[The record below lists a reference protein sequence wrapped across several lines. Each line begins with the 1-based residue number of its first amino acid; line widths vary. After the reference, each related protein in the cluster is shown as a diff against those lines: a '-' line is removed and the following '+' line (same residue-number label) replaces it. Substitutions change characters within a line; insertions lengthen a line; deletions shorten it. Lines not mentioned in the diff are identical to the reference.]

1 MRKKILAVVSA
12 LFGLLLINAGLNKFF
27 FYMPVPED
35 LSEGLKQ
42 INQAVVQ
49 IGFLLPL
56 IGAAELLG
64 GFLLLF
70 PKTRALGL
78 LIVLPVM
85 TGVLLTHLIYD
96 PVGIPMVLVIWTIM
110 LWIFVEDRHKFK
122 PLLGK

>member
-12 LFGLLLINAGLNKFF
+12 LLGLLLINAGLNKFF

-42 INQAVVQ
+42 INQAVDQ

-56 IGAAELLG
+56 IGAAELFG

-85 TGVLLTHLIYD
+85 TGVLLTHLMYD
-96 PVGIPMVLVIWTIM
+96 PVGIPMVVVIWCIM